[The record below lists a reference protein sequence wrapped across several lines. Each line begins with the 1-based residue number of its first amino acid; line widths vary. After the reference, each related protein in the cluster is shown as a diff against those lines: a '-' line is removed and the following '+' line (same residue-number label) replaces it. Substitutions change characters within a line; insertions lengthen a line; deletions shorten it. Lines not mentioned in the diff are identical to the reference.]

1 MRETAEKSYEA
12 TTRPQSRGIGKT
24 VMTTQIHPTAMI
36 DENARLADGVS
47 IGPYS
52 IIGAGTVLD
61 AGVEVRSHAVIEGR
75 THIGSGTVIFP
86 FASVG
91 AIPQDKK
98 FHGEDTGLEIGQNC
112 VIREHVTINPGT
124 EAGGGMT
131 RIGDR
136 CLLMVGAHVAH
147 DCDIGSDV
155 ILVNNATVAGHC
167 QVGDHAILG
176 GLSALHQFVR
186 IGEHAFIG
194 GMSGVENDVIP
205 FGSVIGNRAYLGG
218 LNLVGL
224 KRRGFGRPT
233 IHALRK
239 AYRSLFESGGTVRD
253 NVATVAS
260 DHKDDP
266 NVQRIVDF
274 IRAGKDRAL
283 CTPRRRAKD

>member
-1 MRETAEKSYEA
+1 M
-12 TTRPQSRGIGKT
+12 TTR
-24 VMTTQIHPTAMI
+24 VHPTAVI
-36 DENARLADGVS
+36 DENARLMDGVTV
-47 IGPYS
+47 GPYS
-52 IIGAGTVLD
+52 VVGAGVILD
-61 AGVEVRSHAVIEGR
+61 AGVEVRSHVVIDGR
-75 THIGSGTVIFP
+75 THIGSGTVLFP
-86 FASVG
+86 FSSVG

-147 DCDIGSDV
+147 DCVIGSDV
-155 ILVNNATVAGHC
+155 ILVNGATVAGHC
-167 QVGDHAILG
+167 QIGDHVIVG

-186 IGEHAFIG
+186 IGEHAFVG

-205 FGSVIGNRAYLGG
+205 FGSVIGNRAHLGG

-224 KRRGFGRPT
+224 KRRGFSRQE

-253 NVATVAS
+253 NVAAVAS
-260 DHKDDP
+260 EHEGDKNIQH
-266 NVQRIVDF
+266 IVEF

-283 CTPRRRAKD
+283 CTPRRKITN